1 MNLDH
6 RNRVLDVL
14 CCVQWVLLK
23 SGYGLCKDLELAG
36 ACLNYRLVGFTACSF
51 ICRLHLRMYVM
62 VHGDELD
69 VHENWPL

>member
-6 RNRVLDVL
+6 RNRVLNL
-14 CCVQWVLLK
+14 FCCVQWILPK
-23 SGYGLCKDLELAG
+23 SGYGQSKDLELPD
-36 ACLNYRLVGFTACSF
+36 ACLNYRLVGFTACSL

-62 VHGDELD
+62 VHGDERA